1 MQAKLN
7 YFSLEARYTEK
18 LILGHTL
25 TYLLNSVNILR
36 VITILCEDL
45 NHAIHELPLHFCR
58 LACLQFSRH
67 GHLAPQAY
75 CLVLMDVD
83 MRLYLIKSENFL

>member
-1 MQAKLN
+1 MV
-7 YFSLEARYTEK
+7 EE

-25 TYLLNSVNILR
+25 TYLLNPVNIFR
-36 VITILCEDL
+36 VITILREDL

-58 LACLQFSRH
+58 LPCLQSSRH

-75 CLVLMDVD
+75 RLVLMDVNV
-83 MRLYLIKSENFL
+83 RLNFIISENVL